1 MLAVGCG
8 GGDGRDGINDAL
20 SFEYNSRCITA
31 DSAGPPTRLRRSFC
45 EQSRRM
51 RDMETDYL
59 AQHDARL
66 ITEGSATRVLVE
78 ESNVIFVNQTPDA
91 LRQIVNHA
99 IGFASAYFTDNLQR
113 SNEVI
118 QITEHQIEQVAIKVA
133 LCHLYMYNMWRNYN
147 EEYRDHDLA
156 LTLDDLRHPYT
167 RDETLFYCEATFPKD
182 YQSVA
187 ASLVGTTRDEFAEW
201 EKGRREFW
209 DRR

>member
-1 MLAVGCG
+1 
-8 GGDGRDGINDAL
+8 
-20 SFEYNSRCITA
+20 
-31 DSAGPPTRLRRSFC
+31 
-45 EQSRRM
+45 M
-51 RDMETDYL
+51 REGVWGLGERVRDYL

-66 ITEGSATRVLVE
+66 VTEGSATRLLVE
-78 ESNVIFVNQTPDA
+78 DNNVIFVNQTPDA

-113 SNEVI
+113 SDEEI
-118 QITEHQIEQVAIKVA
+118 QITDHQIEQVAIKVA
-133 LCHLYMYNMWRNYN
+133 LRYLYMYNMWRNYN

-167 RDETLFYCEATFPKD
+167 RDETLFYCEETFPRD
-182 YQSVA
+182 YPSVA
-187 ASLVGTTRDEFAEW
+187 ASLVGTTRDEFTEW